1 MRGGAFTFV
10 LRRGLRMIALALGAI
25 LGLFVL
31 YVAAAIPGALLRPPL
46 AALSGEPH
54 PVYLVWSEIHTDII
68 LPVHGRSVDW
78 STVLADWDTP
88 LGPLG
93 DGYVA
98 FGWGSESFYKD
109 VPTLA
114 DMTVPVVARAL
125 FFDATIMHVVPVP
138 EPALI
143 PPQHRRTMLLSD
155 AQLVALEQHVLSTF
169 TLTSGGIADALPDET
184 YGYGD
189 AFYTAEGRYN
199 PLRTCNQWTSEGLRL
214 AGQPVGVWTPFSQSI
229 TWVLGTDA
237 EPSTAH

>member
-1 MRGGAFTFV
+1 MRGGAFTLA
-10 LRRGLRMIALALGAI
+10 LRRGVRLVALPLAAI
-25 LGLFVL
+25 LGFCVL
-31 YVAAAIPGALLRPPL
+31 YGAAAIPGALLRSPLVPP
-46 AALSGEPH
+46 SGEPH

-78 STVLADWDTP
+78 STVLADRDSP
-88 LGPLG
+88 IGPLG

-125 FFDATIMHVVPVP
+125 FFDATILHVVPVP

-143 PPQHRRTMLLSD
+143 PPEHRRTMLLSD
-155 AQLVALEQHVLSTF
+155 DQLRALEQHVLSTF
-169 TLTSGGIADALPDET
+169 TLTSGGIADALADET

-189 AFYTAEGRYN
+189 AFYYGQGRYN
-199 PLRTCNQWTSEGLRL
+199 PLRTYNQWTSEGLRL
-214 AGQPVGVWTPFSQSI
+214 AGQSVGVWTPFSQSI

-237 EPSTAH
+237 EPLPEG

>member
-1 MRGGAFTFV
+1 MV
-10 LRRGLRMIALALGAI
+10 LRRGVRLVALALATI
-25 LGLFVL
+25 LGLCVL
-31 YVAAAIPGALLRPPL
+31 YVVAAVPGALIRPP
-46 AALSGEPH
+46 AATPTDELH
-54 PVYLVWSEIHTDII
+54 PVYLVWSDIHTDII

-78 STVLADWDTP
+78 STVLAAADTP

-114 DMTVPVVARAL
+114 DMTIPVVARAL
-125 FFDATIMHVVPVP
+125 FFDATIVHVVPVA
-138 EPALI
+138 EPPLI
-143 PPQHRRTMLLSD
+143 PPEHRRTLLLSD
-155 AQLVALEQHVLSTF
+155 AQLAALEQHVLRTF
-169 TLTSGGIADALPDET
+169 ALSSGGLADALPEVT

-214 AGQPVGVWTPFSQSI
+214 AGQSVGVWTPFSQSI

-237 EPSTAH
+237 EQLPAG